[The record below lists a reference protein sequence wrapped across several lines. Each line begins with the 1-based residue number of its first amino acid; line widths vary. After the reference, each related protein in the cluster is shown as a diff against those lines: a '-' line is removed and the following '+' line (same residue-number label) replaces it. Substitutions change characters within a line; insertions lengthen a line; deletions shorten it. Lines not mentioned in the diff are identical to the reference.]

1 MEALLF
7 ILFVIFSLVSS
18 YMERR
23 KRRREVELARES
35 QNQRAERQEQEL
47 DLEGY
52 DEWMSDL
59 DPFSDKKANPMV
71 EEKGFGVG
79 TYPSEELKLP
89 NSEFEEEK
97 FERIDQEED
106 ASPKIRSL
114 VNEKK
119 GLSVS
124 EGFRRS
130 IRSTSKNL
138 YKIDA
143 RKAREALVYA
153 EIIGPPIS
161 ERDK

>member
-47 DLEGY
+47 DLESH

-114 VNEKK
+114 GSERK
-119 GLSVS
+119 GSSVS
-124 EGFRRS
+124 EGFKRS

>member
-47 DLEGY
+47 DLEGR

-59 DPFSDKKANPMV
+59 DPFSDKKVSPMV
-71 EEKGFGVG
+71 EESGFGAEA
-79 TYPSEELKLP
+79 YPSGELKVP
-89 NSEFEEEK
+89 SSEFEQEK
-97 FERIDQEED
+97 FERIDQEN
-106 ASPKIRSL
+106 ASPKIRSQGS
-114 VNEKK
+114 ERK